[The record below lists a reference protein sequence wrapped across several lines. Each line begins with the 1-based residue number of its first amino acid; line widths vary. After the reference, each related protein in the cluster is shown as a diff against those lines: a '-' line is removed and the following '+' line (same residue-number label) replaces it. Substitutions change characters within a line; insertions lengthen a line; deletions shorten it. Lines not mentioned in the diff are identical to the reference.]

1 MSRGLTK
8 QGATEDLG
16 TPLLTEGLPKAGRAE
31 MGGESLSGGEKLTGY
46 V

>member
-8 QGATEDLG
+8 QGATGDLG
-16 TPLLTEGLPKAGRAE
+16 TPLPTEGLPKPGRAE
-31 MGGESLSGGEKLTGY
+31 MGESLSGGGKLTGC